1 MIRMMD
7 QEDVRGLDL
16 GALVGFLVRVSLIA
30 GLGIGLLREVAAAG
44 AALHGLAQAVSNLP
58 HP

>member
-1 MIRMMD
+1 MMD

-58 HP
+58 HA